1 MPHQISPE
9 LFISFIPGSRLEDEI
24 DKVIDYCEQNN
35 CLSQLEFNAK
45 TNWISQYSNK
55 DSLSNDWFNITTTK
69 EDILAQ
75 IRDKKLDSILSK

>member
-24 DKVIDYCEQNN
+24 DKVIDYCKQNN
-35 CLSQLEFNAK
+35 CLSQLEFNGK

-55 DSLSNDWFNITTTK
+55 GSLVNAWFNITTTK

-75 IRDKKLDSILSK
+75 IRDNKLDSILSK